1 MRRLQHRITK
11 EHTIPKIGKPFE
23 VLDHIDENGKIDK
36 RRYYGKDGI
45 MKLDIH
51 TTPHGNLKYH
61 NFGNHGEHAHD
72 FDFYSSGAL
81 KNKTTR
87 ELTKKERKENGDI
100 L

>member
-1 MRRLQHRITK
+1 
-11 EHTIPKIGKPFE
+11 
-23 VLDHIDENGKIDK
+23 
-36 RRYYGKDGI
+36 

-51 TTPHGNLKYH
+51 TTPHGNLKHH